1 MIDVDRFAPLLPWF
15 LMAVCLMKIAGSRRG
30 QPLRAMV
37 LAAILAGCTG
47 LPPAPVENP
56 SSHLLIA
63 KPIGKSVRS
72 HRELVLEV
80 SATRAWPGFDT
91 LQMAYVQRP
100 YTLEYFAASRW
111 ADTPARMVGPLLA
124 QALEQTGSFLA
135 IVQAPSAVPA
145 DLRLNTELIHL
156 QQNFMTRP
164 SHVDLAL
171 RVQLIDVRSKRVI
184 ASRLFDETENAP
196 SDDAYG
202 GVTAANSALQRVL
215 EQIAEFCVVESDRK

>member
-15 LMAVCLMKIAGSRRG
+15 LTVVSLMTIAGSRQCR
-30 QPLRAMV
+30 PLRAMV
-37 LAAILAGCTG
+37 LAAILAGCKG
-47 LPPAPVENP
+47 SPPAPVENP
-56 SSHLLIA
+56 STHLLVA
-63 KPIGKSVRS
+63 KLASANPRGPIESWCWKSPNACMARFRHTSDGVRATAV
-72 HRELVLEV
+72 HAGVLRGEPV
-80 SATRAWPGFDT
+80 GRYAGANGRPAPG
-91 LQMAYVQRP
+91 
-100 YTLEYFAASRW
+100 
-111 ADTPARMVGPLLA
+111 
-124 QALEQTGSFLA
+124 TGSGTDRKLSRHRA
-135 IVQAPSAVPA
+135 SASAVPA

-171 RVQLIDVRSKRVI
+171 RAQLIDVRSKRVI